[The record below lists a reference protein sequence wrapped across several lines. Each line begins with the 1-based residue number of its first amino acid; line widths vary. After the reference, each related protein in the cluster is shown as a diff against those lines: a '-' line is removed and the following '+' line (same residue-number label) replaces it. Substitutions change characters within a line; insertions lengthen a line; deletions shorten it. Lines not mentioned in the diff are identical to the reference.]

1 MTALN
6 ISVAVLADFTAEES
20 SLKPLTAADTVVT
33 AFCVSIAVA
42 MPVSPPITRLE
53 CSQKNFTPSIRIGS
67 DPLANFAPVSTRS
80 PRASPISSNSSLRS
94 PSLISL
100 VSSLKSS
107 EPFSAASSSGVLN
120 LSKIVMPRDS
130 REESIIA
137 SLPLRLSFIVSA
149 IV

>member
-1 MTALN
+1 MLILRLGLLN
-6 ISVAVLADFTAEES
+6 DFTRSETLFMAFFD
-20 SLKPLTAADTVVT
+20 TIADV
-33 AFCVSIAVA
+33 I
-42 MPVSPPITRLE
+42 PVNPPITRLE
-53 CSQKNFTPSIRIGS
+53 CSQKNFMPSIRIGS
-67 DPLANFAPVSTRS
+67 DPLANFAPVSTKS

-107 EPFSAASSSGVLN
+107 EPFSAASSRGALN

-137 SLPLRLSFIVSA
+137 SLPLRLLFMVSA

>member
-1 MTALN
+1 MAFFDT
-6 ISVAVLADFTAEES
+6 IAD
-20 SLKPLTAADTVVT
+20 V
-33 AFCVSIAVA
+33 I
-42 MPVSPPITRLE
+42 PVNPPITRLE
-53 CSQKNFTPSIRIGS
+53 CSQKNFTPSTRIGNE
-67 DPLANFAPVSTRS
+67 PLANLAPVSTKS
-80 PRASPISSNSSLRS
+80 PRALPISSNSSLRS

-107 EPFSAASSSGVLN
+107 EPFSAASSRGALN

-137 SLPLRLSFIVSA
+137 SLPLRLLFMVSA